1 MLSAKALRNQKRL
14 EYLVSKDIKSK
25 PVKIIEC
32 DEHSQIFNWQRTYKK
47 ASHKHLSCYDKTI
60 NNSKTKKNDNRKN
73 KNRSKL

>member
-32 DEHSQIFNWQRTYKK
+32 DEDSQIFNWQRTYKK